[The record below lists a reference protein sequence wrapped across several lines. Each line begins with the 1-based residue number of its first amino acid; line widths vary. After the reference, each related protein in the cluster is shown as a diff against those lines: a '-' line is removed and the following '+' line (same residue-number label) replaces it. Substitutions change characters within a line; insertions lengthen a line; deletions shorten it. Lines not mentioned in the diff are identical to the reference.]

1 MEKMTKFLAWFSAAM
16 LLIILL
22 LIVQDI
28 FVNSFQ
34 HFDLSFLTETPTSG
48 GRKGGIFPIIVST
61 LLILGVCLLF
71 IVPMGLGA
79 ALFLSE
85 CSDEFPK
92 TVRVV
97 RKALDI
103 LSGVPSIVFGL
114 FGNALFC
121 VFFGLG
127 FSIWSGGLTLAI
139 MSMPLFIRTVEEGIR
154 TIPKNYRLVPLSLGI
169 SRATTIRSI
178 IIPYA
183 LPSIIV
189 GGVLSIG
196 RSLAETAALIFTS
209 GYVDRMPESLSDS
222 GRTLSIHIYDLTMN
236 VPGGDTNAYKTA
248 LILIL
253 LIFTTN
259 GLFTIALKTWYKK
272 RIAL

>member
-1 MEKMTKFLAWFSAAM
+1 MERMTKFLAWLSAG
-16 LLIILL
+16 ILL
-22 LIVQDI
+22 LILVLMVQDI
-28 FVNSFQ
+28 FVNSLR
-34 HFDLSFLTETPTSG
+34 HFDFSFLSQDPLSG
-48 GRKGGIFPIIVST
+48 GRKGGIFPIIIST
-61 LLILGVCLLF
+61 LLILGVCMIV
-71 IVPMGLGA
+71 IVPMGLGT

-85 CSDEFPK
+85 YSDEHPK
-92 TVRVV
+92 VVHIV
-97 RKALDI
+97 RKALEI

-121 VFFGLG
+121 VFLGFG

-154 TIPKNYRLVPLSLGI
+154 TIPKNYRLVPLSLGLG
-169 SRATTIRSI
+169 RTTTIRSI

-183 LPSIIV
+183 LPFVIV

-222 GRTLSIHIYDLTMN
+222 GRALSIHIYDLTMN

-248 LILIL
+248 MVLIV
-253 LIFTTN
+253 LIFITN
-259 GLFTIALKTWYKK
+259 GLFTIVLKTWYKK
-272 RIAL
+272 RIIL